1 MELDIDRLA
10 AALHAR
16 QASVFKAVVE
26 SCAEDTEITAE
37 TAADIGRDAE
47 AAYKEAVRY
56 GAYRV
61 RLDAGSE
68 GEPQRLNWP
77 ADCDTRSNHEV
88 GGSDGRL
95 LHVDYFPE
103 IIAPLLRSPVLSI
116 GLVQPR
122 AVLRKL
128 RPPLQR

>member
-47 AAYKEAVRY
+47 AAYKEAVRTALIEF
-56 GAYRV
+56 GWTP
-61 RLDAGSE
+61 DQKE
-68 GEPQRLNWP
+68 N
-77 ADCDTRSNHEV
+77 RS
-88 GGSDGRL
+88 G
-95 LHVDYFPE
+95 
-103 IIAPLLRSPVLSI
+103 
-116 GLVQPR
+116 
-122 AVLRKL
+122 
-128 RPPLQR
+128 